1 MRGRGEEGERK
12 GRGRGEKGERKGRGY
27 GCRHGVNP
35 DHTATRAQISVHVSV
50 QSEMRVQGPRHSWR
64 SWGTSLVVGIAE
76 CTARR
81 PRSSRRR
88 QHRRGHLPRAA
99 DRVLDRRERFVD
111 RYGHSGWGV
120 GRLGDVVLIGLY

>member
-64 SWGTSLVVGIAE
+64 SWGTSLGGWHCGVHGTPTAIITTEAASPRASA
-76 CTARR
+76 ARR
-81 PRSSRRR
+81 RSR
-88 QHRRGHLPRAA
+88 P
-99 DRVLDRRERFVD
+99 
-111 RYGHSGWGV
+111 
-120 GRLGDVVLIGLY
+120 